1 MHTLMPKLVVLQMGI
16 MKIKRTFFNSRNNLL
31 YGKYTDTN
39 NYLFIILFD
48 SGAELSFIFR
58 VLKKND
64 NIENYIYN
72 KLFDCFDGIS
82 EVEISKITNVEYNL
96 MKQVNVPSITKVC

>member
-1 MHTLMPKLVVLQMGI
+1 

-48 SGAELSFIFR
+48 SGAELSFILR

-64 NIENYIYN
+64 NIENYIYK
-72 KLFDCFDGIS
+72 KLFDCFDGII